1 MSNFHIALPVLI
13 HTFYLISENR
23 PALNSFLFRIL
34 EFLGAADP
42 VRLFM
47 SIMAQQLLGIKYQ
60 SHYNEIYPDLKN
72 YFSCHFSLYCGDKI
86 RETVSRIGNSMASWK
101 ILLFLSSLI
110 RTRCP
115 QLLSCPSD
123 PDGKKVAD
131 IDVTTLQSSSS
142 GKEGA
147 EAGYNRK
154 NKGKPCFQLSATFI
168 GRVFADAKLFPGCT
182 NPKDFF
188 QKAVKRVISLGYGIE
203 IIRADRAYMTLENL
217 LFLTGLSLG
226 YAIGAPAN
234 FNAVSEGTELLKSL
248 ARGKSSRIVHAGKGI
263 VLLDLGWV
271 TLTNGVQTRI
281 VIVRRINR
289 KKKNGK
295 WHRNTCYY
303 AIATNLPLSAK
314 DIYTFYH
321 KRQCIEAGFREL
333 KNHYNLERLPFQTLK
348 ANEFWIV
355 CKIAA
360 MTLFK
365 IFQTET
371 LPKSLQY
378 LLRKT
383 FLRKIFQKGLYSDE
397 SGKVKAVNK
406 AKYTWHLRRLLCKI
420 ERMKPTFIH

>member
-1 MSNFHIALPVLI
+1 MSNIYVTLPIVV
-13 HTFYLISENR
+13 HAFYIISENR
-23 PALNSFLFRIL
+23 SVLDSYLFRIF
-34 EFLGAADP
+34 EFLGTADP

-47 SIMAQQLLGIKYQ
+47 SIMVQQFIGVRYQ

-72 YFSCHFSLYCGDKI
+72 YFSYHFSLYCGDKI
-86 RETVSRIGNSMASWK
+86 KETVSRIGNSMAAWK
-101 ILLFLSSLI
+101 LLLFLSSLI
-110 RTRCP
+110 KSRCP
-115 QLLSCPSD
+115 QLLYCPSA

-131 IDVTTLQSSSS
+131 IDVTTVQSASS

-147 EAGYNRK
+147 EAGYKRK

-168 GRVFADAKLFPGCT
+168 GRVFVDAKLFPGCT

-203 IIRADRAYMTLENL
+203 IIRADRAYMTLGNL

-234 FNAVSEGTELLKSL
+234 FNVVSDGIELLKSL
-248 ARGKSSRIVHAGKGI
+248 ARKKSSRIVHVGKG
-263 VLLDLGWV
+263 VALPDLGWV
-271 TLTNGVQTRI
+271 TLTNGVRTRI

-289 KKKNGK
+289 KKKKGRWQK
-295 WHRNTCYY
+295 NTYCY
-303 AIATNLPLSAK
+303 AIATNLMLSAAEL
-314 DIYTFYH
+314 YRFYH

-333 KNHYNLERLPFQTLK
+333 KNHYSLERLPFQSLK
-348 ANEFWIV
+348 ANEFRIV

-371 LPKSLQY
+371 LPKSLQH

-383 FLRKIFQKGLYSDE
+383 FLRRIFQKGLCSDE
-397 SGKVKAVNK
+397 SGKVQAVPK
-406 AKYTWHLRRLLCKI
+406 TRYTWHLRRLLCKI
-420 ERMKPTFIH
+420 ERMKPDFIH